1 MAFLTVV
8 THQPLFL
15 FVGAHPPNSAD
26 SWAEGMQGP
35 NARWFLIQ
43 HYETPLRF
51 LGVETMKKV
60 TFFHPKHWG
69 VLDICHISCPYVSH
83 LKGFK
88 RITFFGL
95 TCFFYQPSLG
105 DEHTEGT
112 FHTLSFVKQR
122 SKKIS
127 GTQNSA
133 RLFFGGG
140 RWMNPSWHHILQLGK
155 FNVQPPGY
163 WRRNGWKSMIFTNS
177 VSKVPCRKFPWLGRN
192 ASLKNWQPFFCPL
205 KKRPNSSQKEAG
217 SCPKGEL
224 LVWGSVRWWFQWI
237 ICLFF
242 VTPANLGQKD
252 SQIDDIREAK
262 HQFVVVLEWKE
273 CRFTRP
279 FQ

>member
-95 TCFFYQPSLG
+95 TCFFLPTISWWWTYRG
-105 DEHTEGT
+105 D
-112 FHTLSFVKQR
+112 
-122 SKKIS
+122 IS
-127 GTQNSA
+127 YTQ
-133 RLFFGGG
+133 F
-140 RWMNPSWHHILQLGK
+140 
-155 FNVQPPGY
+155 
-163 WRRNGWKSMIFTNS
+163 
-177 VSKVPCRKFPWLGRN
+177 
-192 ASLKNWQPFFCPL
+192 
-205 KKRPNSSQKEAG
+205 
-217 SCPKGEL
+217 
-224 LVWGSVRWWFQWI
+224 
-237 ICLFF
+237 
-242 VTPANLGQKD
+242 
-252 SQIDDIREAK
+252 REAK
-262 HQFVVVLEWKE
+262 IQKDFGHSKFSQAFFLGGEDEWTHLDTIFFNWVSSTFNHLDTGE
-273 CRFTRP
+273 EMDGNPWYLPTQSPRFHAVNFHDWEETP
-279 FQ
+279 P

>member
-95 TCFFYQPSLG
+95 TCFFTNHLLVMNIQRGHFIHSVSWSKDPKRFRALKIQPG
-105 DEHTEGT
+105 
-112 FHTLSFVKQR
+112 F
-122 SKKIS
+122 
-127 GTQNSA
+127 
-133 RLFFGGG
+133 FFGGEDEWTHLDTIFFNWVSSTFNHLDTG
-140 RWMNPSWHHILQLGK
+140 EEMDGNPWYLPTQSPRFHAVNFHDWEET
-155 FNVQPPGY
+155 PP
-163 WRRNGWKSMIFTNS
+163 
-177 VSKVPCRKFPWLGRN
+177 
-192 ASLKNWQPFFCPL
+192 
-205 KKRPNSSQKEAG
+205 
-217 SCPKGEL
+217 
-224 LVWGSVRWWFQWI
+224 
-237 ICLFF
+237 
-242 VTPANLGQKD
+242 
-252 SQIDDIREAK
+252 
-262 HQFVVVLEWKE
+262 
-273 CRFTRP
+273 
-279 FQ
+279 